1 LVASLICQAE
11 MICQACLVVLM
22 WCTSAR
28 NKLVITEYMKN
39 KTVFLYEK
47 LVYLGFILPEGSSR
61 INEE

>member
-1 LVASLICQAE
+1 
-11 MICQACLVVLM
+11 M
-22 WCTSAR
+22 WCTSAQ